1 MKRKLLFL
9 FICLSVLPFASAQE
23 DNPFIAYEVPSQ
35 NLLKFNRFLIN
46 PTFSTVRED
55 KSYVNLLHRNQAVS
69 FDDNNQSYF
78 LSYSGRIGDRSGLG
92 LSLYTQREGTLSNYG
107 VLANYAYGIKL
118 SDKSN
123 FTFGANL
130 SYYNSG
136 FDESRANPVED
147 DPFLSGFQDSSLLT
161 FQPGFNISYGAFD
174 FGVYAEN
181 LIDYN
186 LKTSESITS
195 FSEKTFSSHLQ
206 YTHQFENTSGIF
218 EQGRLMPLARVR
230 KVGEDDVV
238 LGGNLILDLPKIG
251 WLQGGYDSFY
261 GASAGI
267 GFNLNKRISIGY
279 TMEKGLTD
287 TFDNFGVTHEI
298 SFAYSFTPN
307 LTEDRVML
315 EEGYEESLVSNDE
328 ETPEAM
334 SMTEKDQ
341 EIAELRRR
349 LAEND
354 AILAELMFRQDSM
367 EQNRQQDLEKR
378 FEMVMRMVRQETGG
392 ERPDVEEKAKKLY
405 FINNDQ
411 DALAQQDITREAPEA
426 QPAVTEVPEITK
438 PGIREKDAVAT
449 AERTQPK
456 TQEVARDRTRTGKTS
471 PSGVASSVKHRKFR
485 DLQDVADGYYIV
497 ANVYKGSH
505 YLNKF
510 MDDLRSRGIEAS
522 YIENPNNGLKYVY
535 LERFDS
541 WGSAEEAVR
550 SGLGGD
556 YQGDLWVM
564 DVDNRYTNEAYAA
577 NAEKVKDRA
586 ARYENNVLRK
596 NVVVRDQVTTAE
608 RQDDILAESGGGTR
622 YFLIAN
628 VFSKKKYADRFV
640 RYLNSKGLNASY
652 FINPENNYRY
662 VYLKRHDNWNSALI
676 SYYSKLNDS
685 YEEKMW
691 IMRVK
696 PNQIA

>member
-9 FICLSVLPFASAQE
+9 LICLSFAPFVGAQE
-23 DNPFIAYEVPSQ
+23 DNPFIAYEVPAQ

-55 KSYVNLLHRNQAVS
+55 KSYINLLHRNQAVS

-161 FQPGFNISYGAFD
+161 FQPGFNISYNAFD
-174 FGVYAEN
+174 FGMYAEN

-195 FSEKTFSSHLQ
+195 FKEKTFSGHLQ
-206 YTHQFENTSGIF
+206 YTHQFDNPSGIF

-230 KVGEDDVV
+230 KVGEDDLV

-251 WLQGGYDSFY
+251 WVQGGYDSFY

-267 GFNLNKRISIGY
+267 GFNLNKRLSIGY

-315 EEGYEESLVSNDE
+315 EDGYEESLVSNE
-328 ETPEAM
+328 EEAPEALT
-334 SMTEKDQ
+334 MTEKDQ

-392 ERPDVEEKAKKLY
+392 QRPDVEEKAKKLY
-405 FINNDQ
+405 FINNEK
-411 DALAQQDITREAPEA
+411 DALALQEEKGERPADQALAEKAPQISPPEA
-426 QPAVTEVPEITK
+426 ARKESPV
-438 PGIREKDAVAT
+438 
-449 AERTQPK
+449 RTP
-456 TQEVARDRTRTGKTS
+456 EVARDITRTEK
-471 PSGVASSVKHRKFR
+471 PVASGVATTVKHRKFR
-485 DLQDVADGYYIV
+485 DLQDVADGFYVV
-497 ANVYKGSH
+497 ANVYKGTH

-535 LERFDS
+535 LKRFDS
-541 WGSAEEAVR
+541 WDGAEEAVQ

-556 YQGDLWVM
+556 YRGSLWVM
-564 DVDNRYTNEAYAA
+564 DVESRYTNEAYAV
-577 NAEKVKDRA
+577 NAEKVRDRA
-586 ARYENNVLRK
+586 ARYENNVLQK
-596 NVVVRDQVTTAE
+596 NVVVRDQVATSE
-608 RQDDILAESGGGTR
+608 RVDDILPGSGDGTR
-622 YFLIAN
+622 YFIIAN
-628 VFSKKKYADRFV
+628 VFSNKKYADRFV
-640 RYLNSKGLNASY
+640 RYLNSKGLSASY

-691 IMRVK
+691 IMRVT
-696 PNQIA
+696 PNLIA

>member
-1 MKRKLLFL
+1 MKRKLLYLLAFFAFL
-9 FICLSVLPFASAQE
+9 PLATAQE
-23 DNPFIAYEVPSQ
+23 DNPFIAYEVPAQ

-55 KSYVNLLHRNQAVS
+55 KSYINLLHRNQAVS

-107 VLANYAYGIKL
+107 VLANYAYGVKL

-174 FGVYAEN
+174 FGLFAEN

-186 LKTSESITS
+186 LKTSEAITS
-195 FSEKTFSSHLQ
+195 FREKTFSGHLQ
-206 YTHQFENTSGIF
+206 YTHQFDNPSGIF

-230 KVGEDDVV
+230 KVGEEDLV
-238 LGGNLILDLPKIG
+238 LGGSLILDLPKIG
-251 WLQGGYDSFY
+251 WLQGGFDSFY

-267 GFNLNKRISIGY
+267 GFNLNRRLSIGY
-279 TMEKGLTD
+279 TMEQGLTD
-287 TFDNFGVTHEI
+287 TFDNFGITHEI

-315 EEGYEESLVSNDE
+315 EEGYEETLASNE
-328 ETPEAM
+328 EEAGPAAAA
-334 SMTEKDQ
+334 SEKDL
-341 EIAELRRR
+341 EIAELKRR

-367 EQNRQQDLEKR
+367 EQSRQRDLEKR

-392 ERPDVEEKAKKLY
+392 QRPDLEDKAEQLY
-405 FINNDQ
+405 FINND
-411 DALAQQDITREAPEA
+411 
-426 QPAVTEVPEITK
+426 
-438 PGIREKDAVAT
+438 KDAVARQEAPEEEILEEAPKKTLPEAAPKQPREEAVAT
-449 AERTQPK
+449 ATETR
-456 TQEVARDRTRTGKTS
+456 EMDRDRTRTQPAPETAT
-471 PSGVASSVKHRKFR
+471 VRHRKFR
-485 DLQDVADGYYIV
+485 DLKDVADGYYVV
-497 ANVYKGSH
+497 ANVYKGTH
-505 YLNKF
+505 YMDKF
-510 MDDLRSRGIEAS
+510 IADLQAQGLEAS
-522 YIENPNNGLKYVY
+522 YIDNPGNGLKYVY
-535 LERFDS
+535 LKRFDS
-541 WGSAEEAVR
+541 WQDAEAAVR
-550 SGLGGD
+550 SSLGGD
-556 YQGDLWVM
+556 YTGALWVM
-564 DVDNRYTNEAYAA
+564 DVDNRYSNEAYAA

-586 ARYENNVLRK
+586 ARYENNVLQK
-596 NVVVRDQVTTAE
+596 NVVVRDQVAATGRRE
-608 RQDDILAESGGGTR
+608 DSLSPGGNGTR
-622 YFLIAN
+622 YYLIAN
-628 VFSKKKYADRFV
+628 VFSNPKNANRFV
-640 RYLNSKGLNASY
+640 RYLNSKGLSASY

-662 VYLKRHDNWNSALI
+662 VYLKQHDTWNSALI

-691 IMRVK
+691 IMRVT
-696 PNQIA
+696 NDLLT

>member
-1 MKRKLLFL
+1 
-9 FICLSVLPFASAQE
+9 
-23 DNPFIAYEVPSQ
+23 
-35 NLLKFNRFLIN
+35 
-46 PTFSTVRED
+46 
-55 KSYVNLLHRNQAVS
+55 
-69 FDDNNQSYF
+69 
-78 LSYSGRIGDRSGLG
+78 
-92 LSLYTQREGTLSNYG
+92 
-107 VLANYAYGIKL
+107 
-118 SDKSN
+118 
-123 FTFGANL
+123 
-130 SYYNSG
+130 
-136 FDESRANPVED
+136 
-147 DPFLSGFQDSSLLT
+147 
-161 FQPGFNISYGAFD
+161 
-174 FGVYAEN
+174 
-181 LIDYN
+181 
-186 LKTSESITS
+186 
-195 FSEKTFSSHLQ
+195 
-206 YTHQFENTSGIF
+206 
-218 EQGRLMPLARVR
+218 MPLARVR
-230 KVGEDDVV
+230 KVGEDDLV

-315 EEGYEESLVSNDE
+315 EDGYEESLVSNE
-328 ETPEAM
+328 QETPQALT
-334 SMTEKDQ
+334 MTEKDQ
-341 EIAELRRR
+341 EIAELRKR

-411 DALAQQDITREAPEA
+411 DALAQQDLLKEAPEV
-426 QPAVTEVPEITK
+426 PAEVTEAPEIAEPEVQK
-438 PGIREKDAVAT
+438 KDAVAA
-449 AERTQPK
+449 AEYTQPRV
-456 TQEVARDRTRTGKTS
+456 TEVARDRTRTEGNRATDI
-471 PSGVASSVKHRKFR
+471 KHRKFR
-485 DLQDVADGYYIV
+485 DLQDVADGYYVV

-510 MDDLRSRGIEAS
+510 MDDLRARGIEAS

-535 LERFDS
+535 LKRFDS
-541 WGSAEEAVR
+541 WGGAEKAVR

-556 YQGDLWVM
+556 YEGSLWVM

-577 NAEKVKDRA
+577 NAEKVRDRA
-586 ARYENNVLRK
+586 SRYENNVLRK
-596 NVVVRDQVTTAE
+596 NVVVRDQVTRAE
-608 RQDDILAESGGGTR
+608 RQDDILAETGGGTR

-628 VFSKKKYADRFV
+628 VFSNKKYADRFV

>member
-9 FICLSVLPFASAQE
+9 FICLSVLPLARAQE
-23 DNPFIAYEVPSQ
+23 DNPFIAYEVPAQ

-55 KSYVNLLHRNQAVS
+55 KSYINLLHRNQAVS

-161 FQPGFNISYGAFD
+161 FQPGFNISYNAFD
-174 FGVYAEN
+174 FGMYAEN

-195 FSEKTFSSHLQ
+195 FKEKTFSGHLQ

-230 KVGEDDVV
+230 KVGEDDLV

-251 WLQGGYDSFY
+251 WVQGGYDSFY

-267 GFNLNKRISIGY
+267 GFNLNKRLSIGY

-287 TFDNFGVTHEI
+287 TFDNFGITHEI

-315 EEGYEESLVSNDE
+315 EDGYQESLVHNE
-328 ETPEAM
+328 EEAPEAIT
-334 SMTEKDQ
+334 MTEKDK
-341 EIAELRRR
+341 EITELRRR

-392 ERPDVEEKAKKLY
+392 QRPDVEEKARKLY
-405 FINNDQ
+405 FMNNEK
-411 DALAQQDITREAPEA
+411 DALALQEEKEKQAEAVAPVAVTPEISQPEADRRDAAVAIQKSPTRTQEAARDITLLEKPVSADVAPA
-426 QPAVTEVPEITK
+426 
-438 PGIREKDAVAT
+438 
-449 AERTQPK
+449 
-456 TQEVARDRTRTGKTS
+456 
-471 PSGVASSVKHRKFR
+471 VKHRKFR
-485 DLQDVADGYYIV
+485 DLQDVADGYYVV

-505 YLNKF
+505 YMNRF
-510 MDDLRSRGIEAS
+510 MDELQARGIEAS
-522 YIENPNNGLKYVY
+522 FIENPGNGLKYVY
-535 LERFDS
+535 LKRFDS
-541 WGSAEEAVR
+541 WDGAEEAVR

-556 YQGDLWVM
+556 YQGSLWVM
-564 DVDNRYTNEAYAA
+564 DVENRYTNEAYTV
-577 NAEKVKDRA
+577 NAEKVRDRA
-586 ARYENNVLRK
+586 AGYDNNVLRK
-596 NVVVRDQVTTAE
+596 NVVVRDQVATSE
-608 RQDDILAESGGGTR
+608 REDNILPGSGDGTR

-628 VFSKKKYADRFV
+628 VFSNKKYADRFV
-640 RYLNSKGLNASY
+640 RYLNSKGLSASY

-685 YEEKMW
+685 YEDKMW
-691 IMRVK
+691 IMRVT
-696 PNQIA
+696 PNLIA

>member
-1 MKRKLLFL
+1 MKRNLLYVLVCLAFL
-9 FICLSVLPFASAQE
+9 PLARAQE

-55 KSYVNLLHRNQAVS
+55 KSYINLLHRNQAVT
-69 FDDNNQSYF
+69 FDDNNQIYF

-107 VLANYAYGIKL
+107 VLANYAYGVKL

-136 FDESRANPVED
+136 FDETRANPVED

-174 FGVYAEN
+174 FGLYAEN

-195 FSEKTFSSHLQ
+195 FKEKTFSGHLQ

-230 KVGEDDVV
+230 KVGEEEVI

-251 WLQGGYDSFY
+251 WIQGGYDSFY

-267 GFNLNKRISIGY
+267 GFNLNKRLSIGY

-287 TFDNFGVTHEI
+287 TFDNFGITHEI

-315 EEGYEESLVSNDE
+315 EEGYEESLVSNEQKEPVVADL
-328 ETPEAM
+328 
-334 SMTEKDQ
+334 TEKDR
-341 EIAELRRR
+341 EIAELKKR

-367 EQNRQQDLEKR
+367 EQNRQKDLEKR
-378 FEMVMRMVRQETGG
+378 FEMVMRMVRQETEGQ
-392 ERPDVEEKAKKLY
+392 RPDVEEKAKKIY
-405 FINNDQ
+405 FVNNEKE
-411 DALAQQDITREAPEA
+411 ALAQRDAAEAAAEKEAPAVEIPEISEPEPRKEAVAAAA
-426 QPAVTEVPEITK
+426 QPEPVAPEIT
-438 PGIREKDAVAT
+438 
-449 AERTQPK
+449 
-456 TQEVARDRTRTGKTS
+456 RDRTRVERNADRIAPAG
-471 PSGVASSVKHRKFR
+471 VKHRKFR
-485 DLQDVADGYYIV
+485 DLQDVADGYYVV
-497 ANVYKGSH
+497 ANVYKGAH
-505 YLNKF
+505 YMNKF
-510 MDDLRSRGIEAS
+510 MEDLRSRGIEAS
-522 YIENPNNGLKYVY
+522 FIENPNNGLKYVY
-535 LERFDS
+535 LKRFDS
-541 WGSAEEAVR
+541 WKGAEEAVR
-550 SGLGGD
+550 SGLQGD
-556 YQGDLWVM
+556 YQGALWVM

-577 NAEKVKDRA
+577 NSERVRA
-586 ARYENNVLRK
+586 KASRYDNNVLQK
-596 NVVVRDQVTTAE
+596 NVAVRDRVKTPEE
-608 RQDDILAESGGGTR
+608 RDETFAVSGGGTQ
-622 YFLIAN
+622 YYLIAN
-628 VFSKKKYADRFV
+628 VFSSQKNANRFV
-640 RYLNSKGLNASY
+640 RYLNSMGLSASY

-676 SYYSKLNDS
+676 SYYSRLNDS